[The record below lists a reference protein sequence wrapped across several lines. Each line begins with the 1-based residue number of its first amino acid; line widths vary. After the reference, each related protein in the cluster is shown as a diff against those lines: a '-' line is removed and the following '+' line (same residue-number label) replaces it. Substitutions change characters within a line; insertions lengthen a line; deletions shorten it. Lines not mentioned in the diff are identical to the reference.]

1 MDWFGKRSTT
11 SPKKEAMQVPMV
23 KKIKVD
29 HTYLFVKKSKNVII
43 CLKIL

>member
-11 SPKKEAMQVPMV
+11 SPKKEAKQVPMV

-29 HTYLFVKKSKNVII
+29 HTYLFVNKSKNVII
-43 CLKIL
+43 YLKIL